1 MQHELW
7 TKINNLSSDTYD
19 SISELKALRRILS
32 LVITNYNFDQSKLDK
47 EELIYIGANWEELS
61 DIMIYLPTILDKV
74 IINLDKV
81 ADNLDMPLKEGDS
94 LCQG

>member
-81 ADNLDMPLKEGDS
+81 ADSLDMPLEEGDS